1 MTHCDPLGAK
11 ADGSTMMSLTDNDRC
26 LHGIDDTHLLTI
38 ASASPD
44 NGSDRHRL
52 QPAAVHAFIT
62 LQTAAAA
69 AGIDCQIMSS
79 YRSFAQQQ
87 SIWDRKWQGELP
99 ILDAEHQPLD
109 ITLMTDVE
117 KMHSILRWSALPGG
131 SRHHWGTDF
140 DVIDRQ
146 SVNARQH
153 DIQLIEAEY
162 AEDGVCGNLSQWLV
176 AHAHEYGFY
185 RPYAQYH
192 GGIGC
197 EPWHYSFAPLAQGIM
212 HALSLPTITYLIKD
226 SDIKGK
232 DVILANV
239 EMIFSRYILNQ
250 QQI

>member
-1 MTHCDPLGAK
+1 MPNSDPLGPK
-11 ADGSTMMSLTDNDRC
+11 TDGVSISSLTDNERFWY
-26 LHGIDDTHLLTI
+26 GIDDSHLLDI
-38 ASASPD
+38 ALVAPN

-52 QPAAVHAFIT
+52 QPAVLHAFLR
-62 LQTAAAA
+62 LQTAASC
-69 AGIDCQIMSS
+69 AGIDCQIISS

-99 ILDAEHQPLD
+99 VLDAEHQPLNIALLSD
-109 ITLMTDVE
+109 EE

-146 SVNARQH
+146 SVNAHQH
-153 DIQLIEAEY
+153 GIQLVEAEY
-162 AEDGVCGNLSQWLV
+162 AKDGICGNLNQWLV
-176 AHAHEYGFY
+176 THAHEYRFY

-197 EPWHYSFAPLAQGIM
+197 EPWHYSFKPLAQDIM
-212 HALSLPTITYLIKD
+212 QALSLETITSLIKD
-226 SDIKGK
+226 SDIAGK
-232 DVILANV
+232 DVILANI

-250 QQI
+250 PQI